1 MPTLALPLVL
11 TDAQHQALLDELAQ
25 FVRIAT
31 ALNPEFVAPSLADF
45 ALAKLSGDTGLLTQ
59 ESIRQAV
66 LRVPQTIIQRS
77 GEEHTFYALAS
88 ALRSARLY
96 NFAWVCA
103 ANNEA
108 ASETKECAQQ
118 FAKRI
123 ADELHIDERHVPAL
137 ANALAEA
144 AVPVDTA
151 ARVYFPCQPYKLVD
165 AISERE
171 DSAYKAIFEGQESD
185 LYEVIQW
192 KVLSGLAVEAGLFS
206 EKESAERFAFIK
218 KLRPALFEREP
229 DDWIDKIAATLKKV
243 CGHKARSQE
252 TA

>member
-11 TDAQHQALLDELAQ
+11 TDAQHQALQDELAQ

-77 GEEHTFYALAS
+77 GEEHAFHALACV
-88 ALRSARLY
+88 LRSARLY
-96 NFAWVCA
+96 NFAWVRA
-103 ANNEA
+103 GGNGAD
-108 ASETKECAQQ
+108 ETNQSAKQ
-118 FAKRI
+118 FAEHIAGELGIDKRH
-123 ADELHIDERHVPAL
+123 APAL
-137 ANALAEA
+137 ANVLADA
-144 AVPVDTA
+144 AVSIDTA

-171 DSAYKAIFEGQESD
+171 DNAYKAIFEDHESG
-185 LYEVIQW
+185 LAEVLRW
-192 KVLSGLAVEAGLFS
+192 RVLSGLAVEAGTLS
-206 EKESAERFAFIK
+206 ENETAERFAFIK
-218 KLRPALFEREP
+218 KLRPELFEREP
-229 DDWIDKIAATLKKV
+229 EDWIDKIAASLKKA
-243 CGHKARSQE
+243 CGRKARLQE